1 MKQIAADSPKIITRF
16 VNAYNGCYKP
26 LLLYITQ
33 PEEYEELTQLIRAAL
48 RESVPAFINY
58 FQDDRFSEIPK
69 EFEKYSKNV
78 KRHHAQYMLTQ
89 VTWEKIICFRE
100 TEGLTLAPES
110 QPTTSYAP
118 CSSCLDD
125 TIYIVLLT

>member
-1 MKQIAADSPKIITRF
+1 LSKSLATHSTMVFSYYSHILDGALPIHLKQIAADSPKIITRF
-16 VNAYNGCYKP
+16 VNACIGWVRYKP

-33 PEEYEELTQLIRAAL
+33 PEEYEERTQLIRAAL

-89 VTWEKIICFRE
+89 VTWEKIICFLRQ
-100 TEGLTLAPES
+100 S
-110 QPTTSYAP
+110 
-118 CSSCLDD
+118 D
-125 TIYIVLLT
+125 